1 MPRTDHHSPHV
12 YVECDL
18 TDGAT
23 LVEWR
28 RDQIAAARRTREEAR
43 SARPRRRLLPRLAPM
58 PALRPRFA

>member
-1 MPRTDHHSPHV
+1 MPRTDNHIPLV

-18 TDGAT
+18 PDGMT

-28 RDQIAAARRTREEAR
+28 REQVAARRRTREEAR

-58 PALRPRFA
+58 PAPRPRFA